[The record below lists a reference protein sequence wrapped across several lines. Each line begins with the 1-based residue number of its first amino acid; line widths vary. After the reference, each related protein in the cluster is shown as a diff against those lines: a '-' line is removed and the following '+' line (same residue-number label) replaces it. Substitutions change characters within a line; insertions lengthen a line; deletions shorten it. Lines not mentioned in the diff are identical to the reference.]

1 MKVRILKQ
9 LHQIMIDIV
18 KANDKE
24 LDKIGVQLAEIEKML
39 INYTSIPQ
47 NKK

>member
-39 INYTSIPQ
+39 INYAPDYK
-47 NKK
+47 NAK